1 MGRRIILG
9 AGAFALTLLAL
20 VCIPRH
26 LPSSNASLPL
36 VPANF
41 YARLEQHELTLRG
54 SLPDRVTHDRIL
66 QQAHSLY
73 DRAQVRIVD
82 QLTVDQRIA
91 PATWL
96 TTVPSILP
104 ILGEMNGRGS
114 VIIDGHYL
122 VLSGRVP
129 TEQVKG
135 AILRSVGPVTATGLE
150 LEDHILA
157 ATQPASRFSL
167 QTQLNEVLSRNQ
179 VEFDSNQ
186 STLTSRGRTTLDRLI
201 PLLQKAPRAAIE
213 IGGHTDG
220 FGAPDYNRELSRRR
234 AETVR
239 QYFLKHGLTNRFTV
253 VGYGAS
259 KPRSAEKTQ
268 NGLRRNRRIEL
279 RVQEQGDL

>member
-9 AGAFALTLLAL
+9 AGAFAVTLLAL

-26 LPSSNASLPL
+26 LPSSNASVPL

-41 YARLEQHELTLRG
+41 HARLEQHELTLRG
-54 SLPDRVTHDRIL
+54 SLPDKATHDRIVER
-66 QQAHSLY
+66 AHSLY

-91 PATWL
+91 PASWL

-104 ILGEMNGRGS
+104 VLGDMKGRGS

-122 VLSGRVP
+122 VLSGRVQ
-129 TEQVKG
+129 TDQIKG
-135 AILRSVGPVTATGLE
+135 VILRSVTPVTATGLE
-150 LEDHILA
+150 LEDHLLA
-157 ATQPASRFSL
+157 ATPPVTRVSL
-167 QTQLNEVLSRNQ
+167 QTRLNEVLSRNQ
-179 VEFDSNQ
+179 LDFESNEA
-186 STLTSRGRTTLDRLI
+186 TLTPRGQATLDRLI
-201 PLLQKAPRAAIE
+201 PLLQRSPRASVE

-239 QYFLKHGLTNRFTV
+239 QYFIKHGLTNRFTV

-268 NGLRRNRRIEL
+268 NGFRRNRRIEL